1 MTAARRKSLG
11 RADWGELGPCMRA
24 LPNDRWRSFV
34 EHLVLSAGE
43 HGAQAAAARKAGFGT
58 ARSRPL
64 TIARIAS
71 RLARDERVL
80 AAIAEESR
88 KVLRLGAPAAARA
101 ILSLVND
108 PTHKDHARAVMALVD
123 RIDPATTTHNLNVT
137 HKIVDPDEEAVEE
150 LRALRSLGT
159 PRTKLLEL
167 FGPNGLERLEAQELV
182 HRSDQAK
189 VIEAI
194 PEAVNGAA

>member
-11 RADWGELGPCMRA
+11 RVDWGELGPCMRA

-34 EHLVLSAGE
+34 EHLVMSAGE

-101 ILSLVND
+101 LIKLVED
-108 PTHKDHARAVMALVD
+108 PTHRDHGRAVMSLVD
-123 RIDPATTTHNLNVT
+123 RIDPVTTKHDLNVT
-137 HKIVDPDEEAVEE
+137 HRVVDSDEEAIEE
-150 LRALRSLGT
+150 LRAVRALGA
-159 PRTKLLEL
+159 PRETLITLLAR
-167 FGPNGLERLEAQELV
+167 LERLEAADFAK
-182 HRSDQAK
+182 RSDSAK
-189 VIEAI
+189 VIEG
-194 PEAVNGAA
+194 EATNG